1 MISSVLRIRIP
12 DFYLTGSGS
21 DFSKGA
27 DLDRTKYVEVSKLSQ
42 IVATFAKENLI
53 NFIKKIYFQVIFI
66 QLLLN
71 VTIIPVFTLFTIG
84 DVVVKI

>member
-1 MISSVLRIRIP
+1 MLRIRIP

-27 DLDRTKYVEVSKLSQ
+27 DMDPTKYVEVSKLSQ

-53 NFIKKIYFQVIFI
+53 NFIKKIYFQLIFI
-66 QLLLN
+66 QN
-71 VTIIPVFTLFTIG
+71 TFKRYYYTGFYTIHNWRCG
-84 DVVVKI
+84 C

>member
-1 MISSVLRIRIP
+1 M
-12 DFYLTGSGS
+12 TGSGS